1 MPTLP
6 PSLNAE
12 VIDFAI
18 RLGRHIEKVEQV
30 NQELENMS
38 RSTQHLTI
46 KETIEDP
53 NFRMTFGRYRGEKL
67 IDIWAVDRNYIW
79 WLIDKSDLDIH
90 ANLIADFEE
99 KENTARG
106 ILYSREA

>member
-1 MPTLP
+1 MTESPT
-6 PSLNAE
+6 SLQTDI
-12 VIDFAI
+12 IDFSI

-38 RSTQHLTI
+38 RSTQHLTTQ
-46 KETIEDP
+46 ETIEDP
-53 NFRMTFGRYRGEKL
+53 NFRMPFGRYKGEKL